1 MGTID
6 LPKSPNVFHP
16 EKPSAVGSRN
26 SLAQEYRDQQAEVNQ
41 LLEEETN
48 KVIHHL
54 TARLPK
60 DVLERLDVMGGM
72 KEKLYNYFNQ
82 NYQNM
87 FNRYM
92 VTSEDEMVKKVRN
105 FIDKEETKVL
115 ARYTP
120 KEIADLLDAVGGADR
135 FNTGE
140 IEKSMVNMYG
150 HLQGHIQR
158 GVNELE
164 THTNTILR
172 QKTDTGAF
180 VRGENA
186 YSIVK
191 CAFKDNLLKPKTVS
205 DVKLSVNI
213 LDSELISPIFHYQV
227 TVEYLIKDI
236 LSKHLLDSI
245 DQTIE
250 TIKDERVDSGVEELS
265 DSEIIFSKIAQ
276 IPNFTDDDVD
286 NPKSKR
292 YTDVAKLIL
301 DKIDG
306 LRAEI
311 DPESFDQMNM
321 RENIKKIV
329 DIENIR
335 NRGFNTAI
343 NSITSILDTSKM
355 GYQYIE
361 NLKNARQV
369 VIREYEDSDV
379 ANLPDE
385 RYQIVLRYFDNAQLI
400 EDRKAYDVQIKS
412 FETEIQHLWDVLE
425 VIYQDS
431 KSSLKVT
438 DFTDLAKK
446 NKSKIKTRIK
456 DKTGEPLYED
466 IAKVW
471 DEISFVNVAETEV
484 ERSNRT
490 YLFEKDRIRQKIIL
504 MRNRMKS
511 MYDYLYPVERRIMED
526 RLAFLEREYNRFEY
540 MINPYHL
547 NPGILLD
554 VDITSIKRKK
564 ATLDAMANVLN
575 EFLHGVSKGF
585 QDAAFASYSR
595 RRSTVREDITQSFSS
610 STDER
615 PKSGE
620 SSSTSTYLD
629 LINSESEGAADT
641 PKQAPKAIAAPKRGQ
656 STGVKAAA
664 STKNNG
670 GSTRG
675 RPAAKAKAGA
685 SGRGSSGRGGG
696 AAGRGRGRPRGRD
709 SGLREV

>member
-1 MGTID
+1 MGAID

-54 TARLPK
+54 TAKLPK
-60 DVLERLDVMGGM
+60 DVLERLDVMGGL

-120 KEIADLLDAVGGADR
+120 KEIADLLDAVGGADK

-140 IEKSMVNMYG
+140 IEKSIVNMYG
-150 HLQGHIQR
+150 HLQGHVQR

-164 THTNTILR
+164 THTNSILR

-191 CAFKDNLLKPKTVS
+191 CAFKDNLLKPKTVT

-213 LDSELISPIFHYQV
+213 LDSELISPIFHYQA
-227 TVEYLIKDI
+227 TVEYLIKDL
-236 LSKHLLDSI
+236 LSKHLVDSI
-245 DQTIE
+245 DQAIE
-250 TIKDERVDSGVEELS
+250 KIKDERVDQGLEELS
-265 DSEIIFSKIAQ
+265 DSEIIFNKLGQ
-276 IPNFTDDDVD
+276 VQNFTDDDVES
-286 NPKSKR
+286 PKSKR
-292 YTDVAKLIL
+292 YSIVAKLL
-301 DKIDG
+301 MEKIHG

-311 DPESFDQMNM
+311 DPETFDQMNI
-321 RENIKKIV
+321 RENIKKII

-343 NSITSILDTSKM
+343 NSITAILDTSKM

-361 NLKNARQV
+361 NLKNAREV
-369 VIREYEDSDV
+369 LIREYEETDV

-385 RYQIVLRYFDNAQLI
+385 RYQIKLRYFDNAQLV
-400 EDRKAYDVQIKS
+400 EDRKAYDVQMKS
-412 FETEIQHLWDVLE
+412 FDTEVMHIWDILE
-425 VIYQDS
+425 VIYQES
-431 KSSLKVT
+431 KSSWKVH
-438 DFTDLAKK
+438 DFKDLAAKK
-446 NKSKIKTRIK
+446 KGAIKKTK
-456 DKTGEPLYED
+456 DKTGEPVYED

-471 DEISFVNVAETEV
+471 DEISFVPATETEV
-484 ERSNRT
+484 EKSNRT
-490 YLFEKDRIRQKIIL
+490 YVYEKDRIRQRIII
-504 MRNRMKS
+504 MRNKMKK
-511 MYDYLYPVERRIMED
+511 MYDYLYPIERRVMED
-526 RLAFLEREYNRFEY
+526 RLSFLEREYYRFEY
-540 MINPYHL
+540 TINPYHL
-547 NPGILLD
+547 QPGILLD

-585 QDAAFASYSR
+585 QDAAFASFSR
-595 RRSTVREDITQSFSS
+595 RRSTVREDINQSFGSAPEEKAHEPAS
-610 STDER
+610 AGSA
-615 PKSGE
+615 
-620 SSSTSTYLD
+620 YLD
-629 LINSESEGAADT
+629 LINADSDSDGAASVSDE
-641 PKQAPKAIAAPKRGQ
+641 PKAIAAPKRG
-656 STGVKAAA
+656 GR
-664 STKNNG
+664 G
-670 GSTRG
+670 GARG
-675 RPAAKAKAGA
+675 PKAKAGA
-685 SGRGSSGRGGG
+685 DKGGR
-696 AAGRGRGRPRGRD
+696 RGRPRASE
-709 SGLREV
+709 SGLTEV

>member
-1 MGTID
+1 MAAID

-26 SLAQEYRDQQAEVNQ
+26 SLAQEYRDQQSEVNQ

-60 DVLERLDVMGGM
+60 DVLERLDVMGGL

-82 NYQNM
+82 NFQNM

-115 ARYTP
+115 SRYTP
-120 KEIADLLDAVGGADR
+120 KEIADLLDAVGGADK

-140 IEKSMVNMYG
+140 IEKSIVNMYG
-150 HLQGHIQR
+150 HLQGHVQR

-164 THTNTILR
+164 THTNSILR

-191 CAFKDNLLKPKTVS
+191 CAFKDNLLKPKTVT

-227 TVEYLIKDI
+227 AVEYLIKDL
-236 LSKHLLDSI
+236 LSNHLISTIDHAIEKVKEDRI
-245 DQTIE
+245 DQ
-250 TIKDERVDSGVEELS
+250 GLEELT
-265 DSEIIFSKIAQ
+265 DSEIIFNKIGQ
-276 IPNFTDDDVD
+276 VQNFTDDDVE

-292 YTDVAKLIL
+292 YTNVSKMIL
-301 DKIDG
+301 EKIAN

-311 DPESFDQMNM
+311 DPETFDQMNM

-361 NLKNARQV
+361 NLKNAREV
-369 VIREYEDSDV
+369 YIREYEDTDL

-385 RYQIVLRYFDNAQLI
+385 RYQIKLRYFDNAQLV
-400 EDRKAYDVQIKS
+400 EDRKAYDVQLKS
-412 FETEIQHLWDVLE
+412 IETEIQHLWDTLD
-425 VIYQDS
+425 VIYEDG
-431 KSSLKVT
+431 KSGWKVT
-438 DFTDLAKK
+438 DFNDLTKK
-446 NKSKIKTRIK
+446 KKPSIKKRLK
-456 DKTGEPLYED
+456 DKTGEPMYED

-471 DEISFVNVAETEV
+471 DEISFVGVGETEV

-490 YLFEKDRIRQKIIL
+490 YLFEKDRIRSRIII
-504 MRNRMKS
+504 MRNKMKQ
-511 MYDYLYPVERRIMED
+511 MYDYLYPIERRVMED
-526 RLAFLEREYNRFEY
+526 RLSFLENEYGRFEY
-540 MINPYHL
+540 TINPYHL
-547 NPGILLD
+547 QPGILLD

-575 EFLHGVSKGF
+575 EFLSGVSKGF
-585 QDAAFASYSR
+585 SDAAFASFSR
-595 RRSTVREDITQSFSS
+595 RRSTVREDLAQSF
-610 STDER
+610 TAAADEEK
-615 PKSGE
+615 PDAAAGPAGASGGG
-620 SSSTSTYLD
+620 SAYLD
-629 LINSESEGAADT
+629 LVTNDASAGVSG
-641 PKQAPKAIAAPKRGQ
+641 PSPRAIAAPRRGR
-656 STGVKAAA
+656 GAAKPKEAA
-664 STKNNG
+664 S
-670 GSTRG
+670 
-675 RPAAKAKAGA
+675 AGA
-685 SGRGSSGRGGG
+685 P
-696 AAGRGRGRPRGRD
+696 RGRGRRPKAGGGD
-709 SGLREV
+709 SGLKEV

>member
-1 MGTID
+1 MGAID

-26 SLAQEYRDQQAEVNQ
+26 SLAQEYRDQQQEVNQ

-54 TARLPK
+54 IAKLPK
-60 DVLERLDVMGGM
+60 DVLERLDVMGGL

-92 VTSEDEMVKKVRN
+92 VTTEDEMVKKVRN

-115 ARYTP
+115 TRYTP
-120 KEIADLLDAVGGADR
+120 KEIADLLDAVGGADK

-140 IEKSMVNMYG
+140 IEKSIVNMYG
-150 HLQGHIQR
+150 HLQGHVQR

-164 THTNTILR
+164 THTNSILR

-191 CAFKDNLLKPKTVS
+191 CAFKDNLVKPKTVT

-227 TVEYLIKDI
+227 TVEYLIKDL
-236 LSKHLLDSI
+236 LSKHII
-245 DQTIE
+245 DTIDKE
-250 TIKDERVDSGVEELS
+250 IERVKDERIDRGLEELS
-265 DSEIIFSKIAQ
+265 DSEILFTKM
-276 IPNFTDDDVD
+276 NRVEGHTDDDIE
-286 NPKSKR
+286 NPKSRR
-292 YTDVAKLIL
+292 YSIVAKTIMERIN
-301 DKIDG
+301 D

-311 DPESFDQMNM
+311 DPATFDALNI

-361 NLKNARQV
+361 NLKNGREV
-369 VIREYEDSDV
+369 IIREYEDTDV

-385 RYQIVLRYFDNAQLI
+385 RYQIKLRYFDNAQLI
-400 EDRKAYDVQIKS
+400 EDRKAYDVMMKS
-412 FETEIQHLWDVLE
+412 FETEVQHLWDILE

-431 KSSLKVT
+431 KSAFRIN
-438 DFTDLAKK
+438 DFQDLARKNRNRIKK
-446 NKSKIKTRIK
+446 LIK

-471 DEISFVNVAETEV
+471 DEISFVRSAETEV
-484 ERSNRT
+484 EKANRT
-490 YLFEKDRIRQKIIL
+490 YIYEKDRIRQRIIL
-504 MRNRMKS
+504 MRNKMKK
-511 MYDYLYPVERRIMED
+511 MYDYLYPIERRVMED
-526 RLAFLEREYNRFEY
+526 RLGYLEREYFKFDY

-547 NPGILLD
+547 QPGILLD

-585 QDAAFASYSR
+585 QDAAFASFSR
-595 RRSTVREDITQSFSS
+595 RRSTVREDINQSFGSAP
-610 STDER
+610 E
-615 PKSGE
+615 
-620 SSSTSTYLD
+620 
-629 LINSESEGAADT
+629 EGAALDI
-641 PKQAPKAIAAPKRGQ
+641 PGSASVSESPKAIAAPKRGR
-656 STGVKAAA
+656 KA
-664 STKNNG
+664 G
-670 GSTRG
+670 GLVDAKSGGKRG
-675 RPAAKAKAGA
+675 RKARSGGDAGLA
-685 SGRGSSGRGGG
+685 
-696 AAGRGRGRPRGRD
+696 
-709 SGLREV
+709 EI

>member
-1 MGTID
+1 MGAID

-60 DVLERLDVMGGM
+60 DVLERLDVMGGL

-92 VTSEDEMVKKVRN
+92 VTSEDEMVKKIRN
-105 FIDKEETKVL
+105 FVDKEETKVL

-120 KEIADLLDAVGGADR
+120 KEIADLLDAVGGADK

-140 IEKSMVNMYG
+140 IEKSIVNMYG
-150 HLQGHIQR
+150 HLQGHVQR

-164 THTNTILR
+164 THTNSILR

-191 CAFKDNLLKPKTVS
+191 CAFKDNLAKPKTVS

-227 TVEYLIKDI
+227 TVEYLIKDL
-236 LSKHLLDSI
+236 LSKHIIDSI
-245 DQTIE
+245 DHAVE
-250 TIKDERVDSGVEELS
+250 TVKDERVDQGLEELS
-265 DSEIIFSKIAQ
+265 DSEVIFNKVGQ
-276 IPNFTDDDVD
+276 VQNFTDDDAE

-292 YTDVAKLIL
+292 YAVVAKLVME
-301 DKIDG
+301 KINN

-311 DPESFDQMNM
+311 DPETFDQMNL
-321 RENIKKIV
+321 RENIKKII

-361 NLKNARQV
+361 NLKNAREV
-369 VIREYEDSDV
+369 MIREYEDTDV

-385 RYQIVLRYFDNAQLI
+385 RYQIKMRYFDNAQLV
-400 EDRKAYDVQIKS
+400 EDRKAYDVQVKS
-412 FETEIQHLWDVLE
+412 FETEIQHLWDTLE
-425 VIYQDS
+425 VIYQDG
-431 KSSLKVT
+431 KSSYKIQ
-438 DFTDLAKK
+438 DYNDLAAKK
-446 NKSKIKTRIK
+446 KASIKKRVK
-456 DKTGEPLYED
+456 DKTGEPMYED

-471 DEISFVNVAETEV
+471 DEISFVGVGETEV

-490 YLFEKDRIRQKIIL
+490 YLFEKDRIRARIIY
-504 MRNRMKS
+504 MRNKMKE
-511 MYDYLYPVERRIMED
+511 MYDYLYPIERRVMED
-526 RLAFLEREYNRFEY
+526 RLAFLEREYYRFEY

-547 NPGILLD
+547 QPGILLD

-585 QDAAFASYSR
+585 QDAAFASFSR
-595 RRSTVREDITQSFSS
+595 RRSTVREDINQSFSAA
-610 STDER
+610 TDER
-615 PKSGE
+615 PQAAQT
-620 SSSTSTYLD
+620 SSAGAAYLD
-629 LINSESEGAADT
+629 LINSDSPAEATE
-641 PKQAPKAIAAPKRGQ
+641 QAPKAIAAPKRGR
-656 STGVKAAA
+656 GAAKPKAA
-664 STKNNG
+664 
-670 GSTRG
+670 
-675 RPAAKAKAGA
+675 PAAAK
-685 SGRGSSGRGGG
+685 
-696 AAGRGRGRPRGRD
+696 GRGRPKADAR
-709 SGLREV
+709 LKEV

>member
-26 SLAQEYRDQQAEVNQ
+26 SLAQEYRDQQTEVNQ

-60 DVLERLDVMGGM
+60 DVLERLDVMGGL

-120 KEIADLLDAVGGADR
+120 KEIADLLDAVGGADK

-140 IEKSMVNMYG
+140 IEKSIVNMYG
-150 HLQGHIQR
+150 HLQGHVQR

-164 THTNTILR
+164 THTNSILR

-191 CAFKDNLLKPKTVS
+191 CAFKDNLVKPKTVS

-227 TVEYLIKDI
+227 TVEYLVKDLI
-236 LSKHLLDSI
+236 SKHIIDSI
-245 DQTIE
+245 DKEIE
-250 TIKDERVDSGVEELS
+250 RIKDERIDQGEEEFS
-265 DSEIIFSKIAQ
+265 DSEIIFSKI
-276 IPNFTDDDVD
+276 NKVDSYTEDDTE
-286 NPKSKR
+286 NPKARR
-292 YTDVAKLIL
+292 YAYIAKVIMERLSE
-301 DKIDG
+301 

-311 DPESFDQMNM
+311 DPESFDALNI

-343 NSITSILDTSKM
+343 NSITSILDTSRM

-361 NLKNARQV
+361 NLKNGREV
-369 VIREYEDSDV
+369 IIREYEDTDL

-385 RYQIVLRYFDNAQLI
+385 RYTIKLRYFDNAQLI
-400 EDRKAYDVQIKS
+400 EDRKAYDVQMKS
-412 FETEIQHLWDVLE
+412 FETEVQHLWDILE
-425 VIYQDS
+425 VIYQD
-431 KSSLKVT
+431 KKNAFKVN
-438 DFTDLAKK
+438 DFEDLAKK
-446 NKSKIKTRIK
+446 NKSRIKKTIK
-456 DKTGEPLYED
+456 DKSGEPLYED
-466 IAKVW
+466 TAKVW
-471 DEISFVNVAETEV
+471 DEISFVRPAETEV

-490 YLFEKDRIRQKIIL
+490 YTYEKDRIRTRIIL
-504 MRNRMKS
+504 MRNRLKS
-511 MYDYLYPVERRIMED
+511 MYDYLYPIERRVMEE
-526 RLAFLEREYNRFEY
+526 RLAFLEKDYYRFDY

-547 NPGILLD
+547 QPGVLLD

-564 ATLDAMANVLN
+564 ITLDAMANVLN

-585 QDAAFASYSR
+585 QDAAFASFSR
-595 RRSTVREDITQSFSS
+595 RRSTVREDINQSFSS
-610 STDER
+610 ATDDN
-615 PKSGE
+615 SHAHA
-620 SSSTSTYLD
+620 SYLD
-629 LINSESEGAADT
+629 MIGSEDRAASAADAA
-641 PKQAPKAIAAPKRGQ
+641 PRAKSPKAIAAPKRGRK
-656 STGVKAAA
+656 SGGVVDTGAK
-664 STKNNG
+664 K
-670 GSTRG
+670 RG
-675 RPAAKAKAGA
+675 RKAGRAKAG
-685 SGRGSSGRGGG
+685 
-696 AAGRGRGRPRGRD
+696 D
-709 SGLREV
+709 SGVKEI

>member
-1 MGTID
+1 MGAID

-54 TARLPK
+54 TSKLPK
-60 DVLERLDVMGGM
+60 DVLERLDVMGGL

-82 NYQNM
+82 NFQNM

-115 ARYTP
+115 SRYTP
-120 KEIADLLDAVGGADR
+120 KEIADLLDAVGGADK

-164 THTNTILR
+164 THTNSILR

-191 CAFKDNLLKPKTVS
+191 CAFKDNLIKPKTVT

-227 TVEYLIKDI
+227 TVEYLIKDL
-236 LSKHLLDSI
+236 LSKHVMDSI
-245 DQTIE
+245 DQAIE
-250 TIKDERVDSGVEELS
+250 KIKDDRINQGMEELS
-265 DSEIIFSKIAQ
+265 DSEIIFNKVGQ
-276 IPNFTDDDVD
+276 VPNFTDDDIE

-292 YTDVAKLIL
+292 YATVAKLIME
-301 DKIDG
+301 KING

-311 DPESFDQMNM
+311 DPESFDQLNT

-329 DIENIR
+329 DLENIR

-343 NSITSILDTSKM
+343 NSITAILDTSRM

-361 NLKNARQV
+361 NLKNAREII
-369 VIREYEDSDV
+369 IREYEDSN
-379 ANLPDE
+379 AEHLPDE
-385 RYQIVLRYFDNAQLI
+385 RYQIKLRYFDNAQLV
-400 EDRKAYDVQIKS
+400 EDRKAYDVQMKS
-412 FETEIQHLWDVLE
+412 FENE
-425 VIYQDS
+425 VIHVWDMLESIYE
-431 KSSLKVT
+431 KKKGFFKKVT
-438 DFTDLAKK
+438 DFNDLAARERP
-446 NKSKIKTRIK
+446 RIK
-456 DKTGEPLYED
+456 KEKDKKGEPEYEALD
-466 IAKVW
+466 KVW
-471 DEISFVNVAETEV
+471 DEISFVRAAETEV

-490 YLFEKDRIRQKIIL
+490 YIYEKDRLRHRIIL
-504 MRNRMKS
+504 MRNRMKK
-511 MYDYLYPVERRIMED
+511 MYDYLYPIERRVMEE
-526 RLAFLEREYNRFEY
+526 RLSFLEKEYYRFEY

-547 NPGILLD
+547 LPGLLLD

-564 ATLDAMANVLN
+564 ATLDSMANVLN
-575 EFLHGVSKGF
+575 EFLHSVSKGF
-585 QDAAFASYSR
+585 QDAAFASFSR
-595 RRSTVREDITQSFSS
+595 RRSTVREDINQSFGGPA
-610 STDER
+610 E
-615 PKSGE
+615 
-620 SSSTSTYLD
+620 TSKPAQEAPAASAGAAYLD
-629 LINSESEGAADT
+629 IINADSGDGAAD
-641 PKQAPKAIAAPKRGQ
+641 APKAIAAPKRGR
-656 STGVKAAA
+656 GA
-664 STKNNG
+664 
-670 GSTRG
+670 G
-675 RPAAKAKAGA
+675 RPKAQAVSKG
-685 SGRGSSGRGGG
+685 
-696 AAGRGRGRPRGRD
+696 AGRRGRPR
-709 SGLREV
+709 SGDGLTEV

>member
-60 DVLERLDVMGGM
+60 DVLERLDVMGGL

-105 FIDKEETKVL
+105 FVDKEETKVL

-120 KEIADLLDAVGGADR
+120 KEIADLLDAVGGADK

-140 IEKSMVNMYG
+140 IEKSIVNMYG
-150 HLQGHIQR
+150 HLQGHVQR

-164 THTNTILR
+164 TNTNSILR

-191 CAFKDNLLKPKTVS
+191 CAFKDNLIKPKTVT

-227 TVEYLIKDI
+227 TVEYLVKDL
-236 LSKHLLDSI
+236 LSKHLVDSI
-245 DQTIE
+245 DHVIE
-250 TIKDERVDSGVEELS
+250 QVKDERIDQGLEELS
-265 DSEIIFSKIAQ
+265 DSEIIFNKIGQ
-276 IPNFTDDDVD
+276 VPNFTDDEVE
-286 NPKSKR
+286 NPKSRR
-292 YTDVAKLIL
+292 YAVVAKVLMDRIN
-301 DKIDG
+301 D

-311 DPESFDQMNM
+311 DPENFDQMNI

-343 NSITSILDTSKM
+343 NSITAILDTSKM

-361 NLKNARQV
+361 NLKNAREV
-369 VIREYEDSDV
+369 IIREYEDTDT

-385 RYQIVLRYFDNAQLI
+385 RYQIKLRYFDNAQLL

-412 FETEIQHLWDVLE
+412 FETEILHLWETLE

-431 KSSLKVT
+431 KGWGKVV
-438 DFTDLAKK
+438 DFHDLASKK
-446 NKSKIKTRIK
+446 RVKIKKVK
-456 DKTGEPLYED
+456 DKTGEPAYED

-471 DEISFVNVAETEV
+471 DEISFVKTGETEV

-490 YLFEKDRIRQKIIL
+490 YLYEKDKIRAKIIL
-504 MRNRMKS
+504 MRNKMKK
-511 MYDYLYPVERRIMED
+511 MYDYLYPIERRVMED
-526 RLAFLEREYNRFEY
+526 RLAFLEREYFRFEY

-547 NPGILLD
+547 QPGILLD

-585 QDAAFASYSR
+585 QDAAFASFSR
-595 RRSTVREDITQSFSS
+595 RRSTVREDINQSFSS
-610 STDER
+610 APAEDK
-615 PKSGE
+615 PHGE
-620 SSSTSTYLD
+620 SSGSSYLD
-629 LINSESEGAADT
+629 LINSDSPATVSD
-641 PKQAPKAIAAPKRGQ
+641 KKPKAIAAPKRG
-656 STGVKAAA
+656 
-664 STKNNG
+664 
-670 GSTRG
+670 RG
-675 RPAAKAKAGA
+675 AAKAKAGGK
-685 SGRGSSGRGGG
+685 S
-696 AAGRGRGRPRGRD
+696 RGRPRGGD
-709 SGLREV
+709 SGLKEV

>member
-1 MGTID
+1 MGAID

-26 SLAQEYRDQQAEVNQ
+26 SLAQEYRDQQAEVNL

-60 DVLERLDVMGGM
+60 DVLERLDVMGGL
-72 KEKLYNYFNQ
+72 KEKLFNYFNQ

-115 ARYTP
+115 TRYTP
-120 KEIADLLDAVGGADR
+120 KEIADLLDAVGGADK

-140 IEKSMVNMYG
+140 IEKSVVNMYG

-164 THTNTILR
+164 THTNSILR

-191 CAFKDNLLKPKTVS
+191 CAFKDNMAKPKTVS

-227 TVEYLIKDI
+227 TVEYLVKDLI
-236 LSKHLLDSI
+236 AKHII
-245 DQTIE
+245 DTIDKIIE
-250 TIKDERVDSGVEELS
+250 QIKDERIDKGLEELS
-265 DSEIIFSKIAQ
+265 DGEIIFTKLNRVDSL
-276 IPNFTDDDVD
+276 TDDDTE
-286 NPKSKR
+286 NEKSKR
-292 YTDVAKLIL
+292 YTFMAKKLMDRL
-301 DKIDG
+301 TD

-311 DPESFDQMNM
+311 DPESFDALNI
-321 RENIKKIV
+321 RENIKKII
-329 DIENIR
+329 DMENIR

-343 NSITSILDTSKM
+343 NSITAILDTSKM

-361 NLKNARQV
+361 NLKNGREV
-369 VIREYEDSDV
+369 IIREYEDTDV

-385 RYQIVLRYFDNAQLI
+385 RYSIKLRYFDNSQLI
-400 EDRKAYDVQIKS
+400 EDRKAYDVMIKS
-412 FETEIQHLWDVLE
+412 FETEVQHLWDVLE
-425 VIYQDS
+425 VIYQDK
-431 KSSLKVT
+431 KSFFKVN
-438 DFTDLAKK
+438 DFEDLAKK
-446 NKSKIKTRIK
+446 NRTKIRKSIK
-456 DKTGEPLYED
+456 DKNGEPCYED

-471 DEISFVNVAETEV
+471 DEISFIKSAETEV
-484 ERSNRT
+484 EKSNRT
-490 YLFEKDRIRQKIIL
+490 YVFEKDRIRARIIL
-504 MRNRMKS
+504 MRNKMKK
-511 MYDYLYPVERRIMED
+511 MYDYLYPVERRVMED
-526 RLAFLEREYNRFEY
+526 RLQWLEREYFRFDY
-540 MINPYHL
+540 MINPYHIQ
-547 NPGILLD
+547 PGLLLD

-564 ATLDAMANVLN
+564 VTLDAMANVLN

-585 QDAAFASYSR
+585 SDAAFASFSR
-595 RRSTVREDITQSFSS
+595 RRSTVREDINQSFASIPEE
-610 STDER
+610 DE
-615 PKSGE
+615 
-620 SSSTSTYLD
+620 
-629 LINSESEGAADT
+629 AAVAA
-641 PKQAPKAIAAPKRGQ
+641 PAPKPRPAAIAAPK
-656 STGVKAAA
+656 
-664 STKNNG
+664 
-670 GSTRG
+670 
-675 RPAAKAKAGA
+675 AKAKAAPKKKGVVDSKA
-685 SGRGSSGRGGG
+685 KAKKSSRGGV
-696 AAGRGRGRPRGRD
+696 AE
-709 SGLREV
+709 L